1 MNDFGIPERSG
12 AAILCETDESH
23 EAIHDSA
30 PRDCLPPRRPRMDLN
45 TIEEVTLPRDRAGLG
60 PWRAGDAFLA
70 GGTWL
75 FSEPQRELRRLID
88 LTTLGWPALTVTPEG
103 LSLAATCPVATL
115 HGFEPPA
122 DWRAGGLIGDCCR
135 AFLASFKIWNTATVG
150 GNLCLALPAGPMI
163 SLCAALDGS
172 CVIWTVDGGE
182 RRMPVSQFARGP
194 LDPALAPGEV
204 LRAIEIPVEAL
215 TRRFAMRRA
224 SLTPLGR
231 SGVLLIG
238 TLGEDGEF
246 VLTIT
251 ASTRRPVPLR
261 FDEMPTAEALFA
273 AVAAIPD
280 TLYYDDVHGRPDWR
294 RHMTL
299 LFADEVRAELAEF
312 AP

>member
-1 MNDFGIPERSG
+1 
-12 AAILCETDESH
+12 
-23 EAIHDSA
+23 
-30 PRDCLPPRRPRMDLN
+30 MDLN
-45 TIEEVTLPRDRAGLG
+45 TVTAVARPRARTALG
-60 PWRAGDAFLA
+60 PFEPGDAFLA

-75 FSEPQRELRRLID
+75 FSEPQRDLRRLID
-88 LTTLGWPALTVTPEG
+88 LSSLGWPALETGDDGVTI
-103 LSLAATCPVATL
+103 AATCTVAEL
-115 HGFEPPA
+115 YGFEAHPE
-122 DWRAGGLIGDCCR
+122 WRAAPLIGECCR